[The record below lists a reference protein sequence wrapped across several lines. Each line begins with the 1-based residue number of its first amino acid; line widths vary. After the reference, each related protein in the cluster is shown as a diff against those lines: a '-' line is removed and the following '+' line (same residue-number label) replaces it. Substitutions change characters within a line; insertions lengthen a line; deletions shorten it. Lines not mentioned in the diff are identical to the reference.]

1 MRLRSSLLNLS
12 VFVMLGVHCARA
24 QVQVPQLMNY
34 QSQLNS
40 GAGTGLQTADYSLTF
55 RVFDA
60 AQGGTL
66 VWGPQVFNGTT
77 GEGYG
82 PKVPVVK
89 GFFNVML
96 GPTDTD
102 ARPLGTA
109 FAASATRYLE
119 IQIGN
124 GAPLAPRQQ
133 LVSSPFAFSAANA
146 AQADKASALKAG
158 DGKFYD
164 WSSVFGN
171 ENPNTGTI
179 ALNRINIPPGGIS
192 ADKVAFTQKSIS
204 ADHIVNDSVGAAQLA
219 PNSVDVSELKD
230 NAVSSAKIGNGEVK
244 RVDIG
249 DGEVVTQNLA
259 EGSVT
264 WSKRAHRTVR
274 RATEGA
280 VAAAGLGEIAV
291 SALCLN
297 FVATSSNPV
306 PVPELRAQVTCGGSP
321 VLVTIGPGP
330 RISTPMSIHAQGPD
344 GSVDGFVPEVHI
356 LRKTNGGPA
365 EAIAIMGLP
374 ASGRQTGYSPITFVD
389 TEVKSGETYEYSVAV
404 KVNADGTSL
413 GINHAVLTLAE
424 M

>member
-1 MRLRSSLLNLS
+1 
-12 VFVMLGVHCARA
+12 MLGAHCARA

-34 QSQLNS
+34 QSQLIT
-40 GAGTGLQTADYSLTF
+40 GAGTGLPTADYSLTF
-55 RVFDA
+55 RIYDA

-66 VWGPQVFNGTT
+66 VWGPQVFNGTA
-77 GEGYG
+77 GAGHG

-89 GFFNVML
+89 GYFNVML
-96 GPTDTD
+96 GPTDTE
-102 ARPLGTA
+102 ARPLGSA
-109 FAASATRYLE
+109 FAASATRYVE

-146 AQADKASALKAG
+146 ANAVHAEKASALKAG
-158 DGKFYD
+158 DGQFYD

-171 ENPNTGTI
+171 QNPSTGTI

-249 DGEVVTQNLA
+249 DGEVATQNIA
-259 EGSVT
+259 EGAVT
-264 WSKRAHRTVR
+264 WSKRAHRAVR

-291 SALCLN
+291 SGLCRT
-297 FVATSSNPV
+297 FVATSTNPT

-321 VLVTIGPGP
+321 VLVTIGPAP
-330 RISTPMSIHAQGPD
+330 RVNAPMSIHAQGPD
-344 GSVDGFVPEVHI
+344 GSTEGFAPEIHI

-365 EAIAIMGLP
+365 EAIAILGLP

-404 KVNADGTSL
+404 KVSADGTSL